1 MSLPSA
7 AGGLAWLA
15 ANAGGYRRFRSA
27 LADPAR
33 AQAGVLH
40 RLVRRNAAT
49 AFGRLHRLHEVRSTE
64 EFRLRVP
71 ISSYPDYEPFIDRIA
86 AGEEGVLTRSRV
98 LVLEPTGGSTS
109 GEKLI
114 PWTRDLQR
122 AFRRAVAPWVCD
134 LYLRRPH
141 LAFGPGYWS
150 VSPVARE
157 TARPGCR
164 IRVGFEVDGEY
175 LGGPLRRI
183 VDATLAVPSAVRLIP
198 SIPAFR
204 YVTLLFLL
212 RCSEL
217 RLVSVWHPSFLSLL
231 LEALNEHW
239 DDLVQ
244 DIDRGTLSPPVPIPR
259 EVAGALKPGLR
270 PRPRRARALG
280 RLGPR
285 DLASIW
291 PRLGLI
297 SCWGDGHAAM
307 ALEGIRRQFPGVE
320 IQPKGLMATEAFVT
334 LPFAGWTPL
343 AIRSHFFEFLSGG
356 RTYLAHEIESG
367 AVYSVVVTTGGGL
380 YRYRL
385 EDRVEVTG
393 FLARTPCLRFLG
405 KEDHVSDL
413 CGEKLCE
420 AFVGAALAGV
430 FREFRRAPRFAMLA
444 PDLADGSPGYTLYLD
459 DPSEPPALLGQRL
472 QQRLEE
478 NPQYRYGAA
487 LGQLAPIRVFQ
498 IACDAQAAY
507 LKHCVAMG
515 HRLGNVKPLSL
526 SRHPGWSEVFTGRYV
541 PAGGMSDNA
550 PAAASAAQG

>member
-1 MSLPSA
+1 V
-7 AGGLAWLA
+7 AWLA
-15 ANAGGYRRFRSA
+15 ANVGGYQRFRSS

-33 AQAGVLH
+33 AQAKVLH

-49 AFGRLHRLHEVRSTE
+49 AFGRLHRLDEVRSTE
-64 EFRLRVP
+64 EFRRRVP
-71 ISSYPDYEPFIDRIA
+71 LTSYPDYEPFIDRIA

-98 LVLEPTGGSTS
+98 SVLEPTGGSTS

-114 PWTRDLQR
+114 PYTRDLQR
-122 AFRRAVAPWVCD
+122 GFRRAVAPWICD
-134 LYLRRPH
+134 LYIGRPH

-150 VSPVARE
+150 ISPVARG

-217 RLVSVWHPSFLSLL
+217 RIVSVWHPSFLSLL

-259 EVAGALKPGLR
+259 EVACVLKPGLR
-270 PRPRRARALG
+270 PRPRRARVLG
-280 RLGPR
+280 ALGPR
-285 DLASIW
+285 DLSLIW

-297 SCWGDGHAAM
+297 SCWGDGHAALS
-307 ALEGIRRQFPGVE
+307 LEGLRRLFPGVE
-320 IQPKGLMATEAFVT
+320 IQPKGLVATEAFVT
-334 LPFAGWTPL
+334 LPFAGRTPL

-356 RTYLAHEIESG
+356 RTYLAHELEPG
-367 AVYSVVVTTGGGL
+367 GVYSVVVTTGGGL

-393 FLARTPCLRFLG
+393 FLARSPCLRFLG

-420 AFVGAALAGV
+420 AFVGAALAGI
-430 FREFRRAPRFAMLA
+430 FRELRCAPQFAMLA
-444 PDLADGSPGYTLYLD
+444 PDLAAGRPGYTLYLD
-459 DPSEPPALLGQRL
+459 DQSDPPALLGRRL
-472 QQRLEE
+472 QERLEE

-487 LGQLAPIRVFQ
+487 LGQLAPVRIFR
-498 IACDAQAAY
+498 IAGDAHAVY
-507 LKHCVAMG
+507 LKRCGEMG

-526 SRHPGWSEVFTGRYV
+526 SRHPGWSEIFAGRYLPV
-541 PAGGMSDNA
+541 GG
-550 PAAASAAQG
+550 PPASAPVSAAVARG